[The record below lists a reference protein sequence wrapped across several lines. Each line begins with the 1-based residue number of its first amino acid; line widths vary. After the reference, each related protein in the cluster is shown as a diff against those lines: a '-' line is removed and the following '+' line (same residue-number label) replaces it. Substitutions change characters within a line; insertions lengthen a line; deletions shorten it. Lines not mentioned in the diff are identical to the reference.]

1 MKKIVL
7 AMCSAA
13 AFVAMMIPAA
23 GPAAASAA
31 VTCSTQYTLL
41 NINSGWGWSSGT
53 SPHAVYEHTSG
64 TQTAFCRQGSN
75 PNFQFV
81 QVGTSRCLYLQ
92 TSGREIVEGNC
103 ADLQAKWH
111 QINLRSVVG
120 LEEVELQSQYNAACI
135 YEQGVNAKFTYNPC
149 SSSNGNDQWLFP

>member
-1 MKKIVL
+1 MRKIVL
-7 AMCSAA
+7 AICSVA
-13 AFVAMMIPAA
+13 AFLAMMVPAA
-23 GPAAASAA
+23 GASAASAA

-41 NINSGWGWSSGT
+41 NINAGWGWSSGT
-53 SPHAVYEHTSG
+53 SPHTLYEHTSG
-64 TQTAFCRQGSN
+64 TQTGFCRQGSN
-75 PNFQFV
+75 PDFQFV
-81 QVGTSRCLYLQ
+81 QYGTSRCLYLQ

-120 LEEVELQSQYNAACI
+120 LEEVELESEYNSACI

-149 SSSNGNDQWLFP
+149 SSTNGNDQWLFP